1 MPHINNAGTQVPA
14 NQRVGLTNNPGI
26 SVRTWVKNTTAPL
39 PVQSAYF
46 DSDSVTGPWLTNKTN
61 APSGVVQYQ
70 IKVFNTGTVTLSN
83 IVVAVRNLS
92 NIQVQRY
99 TIAQISRGGSAT
111 LYYKPAF
118 AQGQQVSACDGAAA
132 FRSCCIA
139 LHLSTLH
146 RPNAV
151 LTSVCV
157 AQGINAVASVVYNG
171 RTLTASNR
179 GHYLGMRP
187 RIALS
192 KLVLS
197 GTQWMVRVCF
207 WLDQCSCPRQVGH
220 HSVARHLAAQ
230 PVESLSPCHA
240 TPPARFTCTTRL
252 HLRLH
257 CRPLTAAPRRSM

>member
-139 LHLSTLH
+139 LE
-146 RPNAV
+146 
-151 LTSVCV
+151 
-157 AQGINAVASVVYNG
+157 Y
-171 RTLTASNR
+171 TASPQCGAHECVCR
-179 GHYLGMRP
+179 SGHQR
-187 RIALS
+187 
-192 KLVLS
+192 S
-197 GTQWMVRVCF
+197 GICCLQRQD
-207 WLDQCSCPRQVGH
+207 LDCQQQG
-220 HSVARHLAAQ
+220 
-230 PVESLSPCHA
+230 SLPGHA
-240 TPPARFTCTTRL
+240 TPHCAVKVGAVWHPVDGEGLFLAR
-252 HLRLH
+252 
-257 CRPLTAAPRRSM
+257 PV